1 MAEKFIISYPIFH
14 QKYLS
19 RKITFPATHFF
30 YLSVYVQKNKYE
42 VLRIILSGFYREK
55 SLFQILEFSQIG
67 QKSQKAGG
75 YRKNFSV

>member
-42 VLRIILSGFYREK
+42 VLKIDLLGVYREK
-55 SLFQILEFSQIG
+55 SLFQVLESKQIG
-67 QKSQKAGG
+67 QKS
-75 YRKNFSV
+75 